1 MISTNLEAAI
11 LEPSLVTERFKS
23 DETSTLFLGP
33 AEKEEDVCRSRC
45 AQSAIR
51 SFTETGP
58 PSSTV
63 IQFNILSS
71 QVDSN

>member
-1 MISTNLEAAI
+1 MTD
-11 LEPSLVTERFKS
+11 RFKS

-33 AEKEEDVCRSRC
+33 AEKEEEVCRSRC

-51 SFTETGP
+51 SFTDTGP

-63 IQFNILSS
+63 IKLMLVNMSDFIYSK
-71 QVDSN
+71 V